1 MKRIMVLAVLFC
13 VVSAFA
19 FASDFSVQSVTGSVE
34 REAGNQKVAV
44 KAGDTLNGDTV
55 IHTGAGA
62 TVVLRAANGRTITVP
77 AAQNGTVAD
86 LTRPGVR
93 IGGNV
98 SQTNT
103 DAVTRT
109 AGGGSGTASARASD
123 AAGDDDIAA
132 E

>member
-1 MKRIMVLAVLFC
+1 MRKLVVFAVIFC
-13 VVSAFA
+13 VVSAVA
-19 FASDFSVQSVTGSVE
+19 FASDFTVQSVTGTVE
-34 REAGNQKVAV
+34 REAGGQRVAV
-44 KAGDTLNGDTV
+44 KAGETLSAGTV
-55 IHTGAGA
+55 IHTGANSQ
-62 TVVLRAANGRTITVP
+62 VVVRAANGRTITVP
-77 AAQNGTVAD
+77 AAQNGTLAD

-103 DAVTRT
+103 DAVNRTT
-109 AGGGSGTASARASD
+109 AGGSATASARASD

>member
-1 MKRIMVLAVLFC
+1 MRNLVVFAIIFC
-13 VVSAFA
+13 VVTAVA
-19 FASDFSVQSVTGSVE
+19 FASDFTVQTVTGNVE
-34 REAGNQKVAV
+34 REAGNQRVAV
-44 KAGDTLNGDTV
+44 KAGEALSGDTV
-55 IHTGAGA
+55 IHTAQGAS
-62 TVVLRAANGRTITVP
+62 VVLRAANGRTITVP

-103 DAVTRT
+103 DAVNRT
-109 AGGGSGTASARASD
+109 AAGGSGTASARASD

>member
-1 MKRIMVLAVLFC
+1 MKKIVIFAILACVLT
-13 VVSAFA
+13 AFA
-19 FASDFSVQSVTGSVE
+19 FASDFTVQTVTGSVE
-34 REAGNQKVAV
+34 REAGNQRVAV
-44 KAGDTLNGDTV
+44 KAGEALASDAV
-55 IHTGAGA
+55 IHTGKGA
-62 TVVLRAANGRTITVP
+62 SLVVRAANGRVITVP
-77 AAQNGTVAD
+77 AEQNGTLAD

-103 DAVTRT
+103 DVATRT
-109 AGGGSGTASARASD
+109 TTGAATASARASD

>member
-1 MKRIMVLAVLFC
+1 MRNLLVFAIIFC
-13 VVSAFA
+13 VVTAVA
-19 FASDFSVQSVTGSVE
+19 FASDFTVQTVTGSVE
-34 REAGNQKVAV
+34 RVAGNQRVAV
-44 KAGDTLNGDTV
+44 KAGDALNSDTV
-55 IHTGAGA
+55 IHTGQGA
-62 TVVLRAANGRTITVP
+62 SVVLRAANGRTITVP

-103 DAVTRT
+103 DAVNRT
-109 AGGGSGTASARASD
+109 AAGGSGTASARASD
-123 AAGDDDIAA
+123 AAGGDDIAA